1 MLLTKENIV
10 DVALHGAAWS
20 GAIVGQTLAIHDRIR
35 TGEDSR
41 ATVRLSD
48 LTVLRIDENS
58 EDEIEPPPEP
68 GVKATLNIKQGSTY
82 FFSREKSRELRIET
96 PAANGATRGTEFVVT
111 VGANGKTTVT
121 MLDGELEFFNAQ
133 GSVLIHNGE
142 QANAEPGRKPT
153 KTAVIEAINVIQWC
167 LYYPGVLDLNELG
180 FSAARR
186 ASNAS
191 LAAYT
196 EGDLLAALK
205 TYRGGAGY
213 NADKVYHAGLLLAVG
228 QVPKADRLLGEVS
241 PGTPGRE
248 ALLTLIAAVT
258 LKARPNVEAPR
269 TASDWIAESYY
280 RQSRADLPGALEAAQ
295 RAAEIDPSFG
305 FAWTRVAEL
314 QFSFGR
320 IPQSKEALEK
330 GLSLSSRNPAAH
342 SLRGF
347 LFSAENRLNDA
358 KMSFENAMA
367 IDGALGDAWLGHG
380 LCLIRQGEAEP
391 GRRDLQVAAAL
402 EPNRSF
408 FHSYLGKAFSKV
420 GNEHKAR
427 LELDRAK
434 QLDPRDPTPWLY
446 SAIENRLDNRIN
458 EAVRDLETS
467 IELNDNRLIY
477 RSQFLLDQD
486 RAVRSANLAAI
497 YQDDGME
504 DVSVREATRGVES
517 DYSDASS
524 HLFLANT
531 YNELRDPERI
541 NLRYETPWFNE
552 LLLANLLAPVGGG
565 PLSQYVSEQEYSKLF
580 EADRFGISS
589 TSSYFSTGEIRETAS
604 QYGIF
609 GNVSYSLDTEFQYN
623 NGLRPNNEITRSE
636 SYAEVK
642 LQLTLQDSIFL
653 QTKYTD
659 IREGDLFQYYD
670 QNSFAPGLHFR
681 ELQQPGLILAGYHHQ
696 WAPGVHTLV
705 LVGRLADEI
714 SFDDLNRKKDA
725 DAFDPATGLPNVSRS
740 LIFLQNPA
748 GKFVGAFFDP
758 LDLRYHNTFTT
769 YTGEVSQIWESDSN
783 TLIFGARFQGGDF
796 HTSDRLDNPAEFAS
810 FFMMPAAAQD
820 FDTSLHRETLYI
832 YDTWRPFRSLSITG
846 GVAYDWLQYP
856 TDYRNPPILNSESSR
871 NHVSPKAGLIWN
883 PSGNLFLR
891 AAYTRSL
898 GGVSFDESVGLE
910 PNQVAGF
917 NQVFRSIIS
926 ESIVGSVA
934 APTYENGGLLLED
947 KFPTGTYAGI
957 QATFLKSAVDRRLGV
972 FDASRDS
979 FGQISIV
986 PSSTPELLNYE
997 EENLLLT
1004 FNQLVGDEW
1013 SFGALYQVAFS
1024 DLQTI
1029 FKDVPKSV
1037 APKLADSRQK
1047 ATLHQGQIFALYN
1060 HPSGFFGSIEGYW
1073 ARQNNEGYKPD
1084 EPGNDIFQLNAYVGY
1099 RLRRNFGDITLGFLN
1114 LTDQDYKL
1122 NPLNYYNELPR
1133 NRTLLVRLRLNF

>member
-1 MLLTKENIV
+1 MRHFRLVVLLSAGSLILRTVTAQTAESSPPAVLLTKENIV

-20 GAIVGQTLAIHDRIR
+20 NATVGQTLAIHDRIR

-58 EDEIEPPPEP
+58 EDEIEPPQEA

-82 FFSREKSRELRIET
+82 FFSREKSRELRIKT

-121 MLDGELEFFNAQ
+121 MLDGELELFNAQ

-167 LYYPGVLDLNELG
+167 LYYPGVLDLNDLG

-191 LAAYT
+191 LAAYA

-213 NADKVYHAGLLLAVG
+213 NAEKVYHAGLLLAVG
-228 QVPKADRLLGEVS
+228 QVPKADRLLREVS

-280 RQSRADLPGALEAAQ
+280 RQSRADLPGALAAAQ

-347 LFSAENRLNDA
+347 LFSAENRINDA

-552 LLLANLLAPVGGG
+552 LLLAHLLAPVGGG

-580 EADRFGISS
+580 EANRFGISS

-636 SYAEVK
+636 SYAQVK

-653 QTKYTD
+653 QTKYAD

-670 QNSFAPGLHFR
+670 QSSFQRGLHFR
-681 ELQQPGLILAGYHHQ
+681 ELQQPGLLLAGYHHE

-714 SFDDLNRKKDA
+714 SLDDLNSQRRLDA
-725 DAFDPATGLPNVSRS
+725 SDVINQTFPNGLNLP
-740 LIFLQNPA
+740 LIFNLDPT
-748 GKFVGAFFDP
+748 GKFTGSFLCLSTFATTARSP
-758 LDLRYHNTFTT
+758 LIQAK
-769 YTGEVSQIWESDSN
+769 S
-783 TLIFGARFQGGDF
+783 ARFG
-796 HTSDRLDNPAEFAS
+796 
-810 FFMMPAAAQD
+810 
-820 FDTSLHRETLYI
+820 
-832 YDTWRPFRSLSITG
+832 
-846 GVAYDWLQYP
+846 
-856 TDYRNPPILNSESSR
+856 
-871 NHVSPKAGLIWN
+871 
-883 PSGNLFLR
+883 
-891 AAYTRSL
+891 
-898 GGVSFDESVGLE
+898 
-910 PNQVAGF
+910 
-917 NQVFRSIIS
+917 
-926 ESIVGSVA
+926 
-934 APTYENGGLLLED
+934 
-947 KFPTGTYAGI
+947 
-957 QATFLKSAVDRRLGV
+957 
-972 FDASRDS
+972 
-979 FGQISIV
+979 
-986 PSSTPELLNYE
+986 
-997 EENLLLT
+997 
-1004 FNQLVGDEW
+1004 
-1013 SFGALYQVAFS
+1013 
-1024 DLQTI
+1024 
-1029 FKDVPKSV
+1029 
-1037 APKLADSRQK
+1037 
-1047 ATLHQGQIFALYN
+1047 
-1060 HPSGFFGSIEGYW
+1060 
-1073 ARQNNEGYKPD
+1073 
-1084 EPGNDIFQLNAYVGY
+1084 
-1099 RLRRNFGDITLGFLN
+1099 
-1114 LTDQDYKL
+1114 
-1122 NPLNYYNELPR
+1122 
-1133 NRTLLVRLRLNF
+1133 NRTRTH